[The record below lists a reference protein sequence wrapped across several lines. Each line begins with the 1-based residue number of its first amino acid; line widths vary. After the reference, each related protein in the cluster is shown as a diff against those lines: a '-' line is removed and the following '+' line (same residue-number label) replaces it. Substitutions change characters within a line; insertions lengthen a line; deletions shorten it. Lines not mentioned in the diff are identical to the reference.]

1 MDNAEPA
8 MDEAKPAMDNAK
20 PAMDEAALAA
30 WLSAAAGVPVAILSR
45 ARLSGGAI
53 QQNIALGVTRGG
65 VAEDWVLRT
74 DNAATLAVS
83 LGRGAE
89 FALLRAAHAAGVT
102 VAEPLF
108 GCEDGHV
115 IGAPFF
121 VMRRVGGSAAGHATA
136 RRAAAM
142 GGDAALAAEHGR
154 QLARIHRIRPPRGE
168 LGFLGAPPVDAT
180 TAFIARM
187 RARLDDAGTPRPPLE
202 YGLRIMERL
211 APAPLPAVLCH
222 NDFRTG
228 NIMQEAG
235 RITAVLDWEFA
246 AWGDPHED
254 LGWFTARCWRFGQV
268 ALEAGGIGP
277 LDAFLAGYAAEAG
290 WQPDPGRVRFWQLGA
305 TIRWAVIAADQAAR
319 HLSGQEPSLEL
330 ALTGHMVPGLEWDVL
345 NQAEAL
351 HAGKA

>member
-1 MDNAEPA
+1 MPSAEPVW
-8 MDEAKPAMDNAK
+8 DDGR
-20 PAMDEAALAA
+20 LAA
-30 WLSAAAGVPVAILSR
+30 WLSEAAGAPVAILAR

-53 QQNIALGVTRGG
+53 QQNIALSVTRGG
-65 VAEDWVLRT
+65 VAEEWVLRT

-89 FALLRAAHAAGVT
+89 FALLRAAHAAGVV

-108 GCEDGHV
+108 GCEDRGV

-121 VMRRVGGSAAGHATA
+121 IMRRVSGSAAGHAA
-136 RRAAAM
+136 AKRAAAM
-142 GGDAALAAEHGR
+142 GGDAALAGEHGR
-154 QLARIHRIRPPRGE
+154 QIARIHRIRPPRSD
-168 LGFLGAPPVDAT
+168 LAFLSEPPADAT
-180 TAFIARM
+180 AAFIARM
-187 RARLDDAGTPRPPLE
+187 RGRLDEAGTPRPPLE
-202 YGLRIMERL
+202 YGLRMMERQ
-211 APAPLPAVLCH
+211 APAPLPPVLCH

-228 NIMQEAG
+228 NTMQPAG
-235 RITAVLDWEFA
+235 RITAVLEWEFA
-246 AWGDPHED
+246 AGGDPHED
-254 LGWFTARCWRFGQV
+254 LGWFTARCWRFGQNH
-268 ALEAGGIGP
+268 LEAGGIGP
-277 LDAFLAGYAAEAG
+277 MDAFLAGYAAEAG

-330 ALTGHMVPGLEWDVL
+330 ALTGHMVPELEWDVL

>member
-1 MDNAEPA
+1 
-8 MDEAKPAMDNAK
+8 MDETR
-20 PAMDEAALAA
+20 LAA
-30 WLSAAAGVPVAILSR
+30 WLSEAAGRPVVIR
-45 ARLSGGAI
+45 TREKLSGGAI
-53 QQNIALGVTRGG
+53 QQNILLGVTRGG
-65 VAEDWVLRT
+65 VAEEWVLRT

-108 GCEDGHV
+108 GCEDRGV

-121 VMRRVGGSAAGHATA
+121 VMRRVVGSAAGHAA
-136 RRAAAM
+136 AKRAAAM
-142 GGDAALAAEHGR
+142 GGDTALAEDHGR
-154 QLARIHRIRPPRGE
+154 QLARIHLIRPPRAD
-168 LGFLGAPPVDAT
+168 LAFLGEPATDAT
-180 TAFIARM
+180 AAFIARM

-202 YGLRIMERL
+202 YGLRTMERL
-211 APAPLPAVLCH
+211 APAPLPPVLCH

-228 NIMQEAG
+228 NTMQSDG
-235 RITAVLDWEFA
+235 HITAVLDWEFA

-254 LGWFTARCWRFGQV
+254 MGWFTARCWRFGQNH
-268 ALEAGGIGP
+268 LEAGGIGP

-290 WQPDPGRVRFWQLGA
+290 WQPDPARVRFWQLGA

-330 ALTGHMVPGLEWDVL
+330 ALTGHMVPELEWDVL

-351 HAGKA
+351 RAGTT

>member
-1 MDNAEPA
+1 
-8 MDEAKPAMDNAK
+8 MDEGR
-20 PAMDEAALAA
+20 LAA
-30 WLSAAAGVPVAILSR
+30 WLSAAAGAEVAIHSR

-53 QQNIALGVTRGG
+53 QQNILLTVTRGG
-65 VAEDWVLRT
+65 VAEEWVLRT

-108 GCEDGHV
+108 GCEDRGV

-121 VMRRVGGSAAGHATA
+121 VMRRVAGSAAGHAA
-136 RRAAAM
+136 AKRAAAM
-142 GGDAALAAEHGR
+142 GGDAALAEDHGR
-154 QLARIHRIRPPRGE
+154 QLARIHRIRPPRAD
-168 LGFLGAPPVDAT
+168 LAFLGQPPADAA

-187 RARLDDAGTPRPPLE
+187 HARLDDAGTPRPPLE
-202 YGLRIMERL
+202 YGLRIMRRL
-211 APAPLPAVLCH
+211 APAPLPSVLCH

-228 NIMQEAG
+228 NTMQSHG
-235 RITAVLDWEFA
+235 KITAVLDWEFA

-254 LGWFTARCWRFGQV
+254 MGWFTARCWRFSQNH
-268 ALEAGGIGP
+268 LEAGGIGP
-277 LDAFLAGYAAEAG
+277 LDAFLSGYAAEAG
-290 WQPDPGRVRFWQLGA
+290 WQPDPARVRFWQLGA

-330 ALTGHMVPGLEWDVL
+330 ALTGHMVPELEWDVL